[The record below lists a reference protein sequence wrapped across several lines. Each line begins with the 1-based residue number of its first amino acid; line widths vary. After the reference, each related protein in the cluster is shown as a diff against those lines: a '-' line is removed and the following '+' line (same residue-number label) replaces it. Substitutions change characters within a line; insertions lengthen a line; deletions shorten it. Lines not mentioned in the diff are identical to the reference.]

1 MVAKEVFINYY
12 SSNPIWVQHASI
24 HVKNVLVLKSKKV
37 IFKVSYKSYSES
49 GLLPEPQ
56 FGFAAPRSRSRKKYF
71 RLRSTDKNTV
81 LHEGWIR
88 DPPKRTFPSLIYFWF
103 RIFVV

>member
-1 MVAKEVFINYY
+1 MVAKEVFVKYY
-12 SSNPIWVQHASI
+12 NFNPIWVQHASI

-71 RLRSTDKNTV
+71 RLRNTA
-81 LHEGWIR
+81 ENIWIR
-88 DPPKRTFPSLIYFWF
+88 IQNTDTFTSFF
-103 RIFVV
+103 KDKKS